1 MTTLLARFI
10 LRTIF
15 QKLHYVV
22 SVFVFNNQQQSNN
35 ILNISY
41 LAIVQRFVGDNQQT
55 DHIFSN
61 TYLTIAEGGYITIP
75 DTSTSYENNALAIS
89 IVHSGEV

>member
-1 MTTLLARFI
+1 M
-10 LRTIF
+10 
-15 QKLHYVV
+15 HYVV

-41 LAIVQRFVGDNQQT
+41 LAIVQRFVGDNQQSEN
-55 DHIFSN
+55 ILSN
-61 TYLTIAEGGYITIP
+61 TYLTIARGGYTTIP

-89 IVHSGEV
+89 IVRSREV